1 MNKNYNFLDV
11 ISISQYTAGGGYGG
25 NQTAAKVEKVNDTQ
39 WRIWFNKSNGFNTFV
54 RGFSVQGSV

>member
-1 MNKNYNFLDV
+1 MAA
-11 ISISQYTAGGGYGG
+11 T
-25 NQTAAKVEKVNDTQ
+25 QTAAKVEKVNDTQ